1 MRKQKL
7 EELKQYIEELKI
19 VKVEPLVS
27 NSKFLTIEPATYY
40 LNNGKTIKRE
50 LLKKQNK
57 DGSAVAVLP
66 LTKEGET
73 LLVVEP
79 RLGSSKTVA
88 VALPAGYIEEK
99 EEPLKAAKRE
109 LEEETGYTC
118 DDYRLLAKYYQDPGI
133 SKAYNYAYL
142 GLNASKKKEQS
153 LDSDEFIRYF
163 ECHYEEALELIEL
176 GYIEDLQ
183 AQFVLEKARQYVYKE
198 RKFIK

>member
-19 VKVEPLVS
+19 IKAEPLIS
-27 NSKFLTIEPATYY
+27 NPQFLTIELATYY
-40 LNNGKTIKRE
+40 LNNGKTMKRE

-57 DGSAVAVLP
+57 EGSAAIVLP
-66 LTKEGET
+66 ITKEGEA

-88 VALPAGYIEEK
+88 VSLPAGYIEEY
-99 EEPLKAAKRE
+99 EQPLKAAKRE

-118 DDYRLLAKYYQDPGI
+118 EDYRLLAKYYQDPGI

-142 GLNASKKKEQS
+142 GLNAKKNKEQS
-153 LDSDEFIRYF
+153 LDSDEFVRYF

-183 AQFVLEKARQYVYKE
+183 AQFVLEKAKQYVYKE
-198 RKFIK
+198 RKIVK

>member
-19 VKVEPLVS
+19 IKVEPLTS
-27 NSKFLTIEPATYY
+27 NLKFLTIEPAIYH
-40 LNNGKTIKRE
+40 LNNGKVMKRE

-57 DGSAVAVLP
+57 DGSAAIVLP
-66 LTKEGET
+66 ITKEGET

-88 VALPAGYIEEK
+88 VSLPAGYIEKK
-99 EEPLKAAKRE
+99 EEPLQAAKRE

-118 DDYRLLAKYYQDPGI
+118 EEYKLLAKYYQDPGI
-133 SKAYNYAYL
+133 SKAHNYAYL
-142 GLNASKKKEQS
+142 GTGAIKKKEQS
-153 LDSDEFIRYF
+153 LDSDEFVRYF
-163 ECHYEEALELIEL
+163 TCHYQEALELIEL

-183 AQFVLEKARQYVYKE
+183 AQFVLEKAKQYIY
-198 RKFIK
+198 RKGLSK